1 MKFEKSYNK
10 NISEY
15 ESDLRNNEYYLSGCK
30 IRSEEQKF
38 QDYTGFELMAS
49 AIPIQCPA
57 N

>member
-1 MKFEKSYNK
+1 MKLEKSYNK

-15 ESDLRNNEYYLSGCK
+15 ESDLRNNEYYLSSCK

>member
-1 MKFEKSYNK
+1 MRLEKSYNK
-10 NISEY
+10 NRGEY
-15 ESDLRNNEYYLSGCK
+15 ESDLRNNEYYLSSCK
-30 IRSEEQKF
+30 IRSEEQKC